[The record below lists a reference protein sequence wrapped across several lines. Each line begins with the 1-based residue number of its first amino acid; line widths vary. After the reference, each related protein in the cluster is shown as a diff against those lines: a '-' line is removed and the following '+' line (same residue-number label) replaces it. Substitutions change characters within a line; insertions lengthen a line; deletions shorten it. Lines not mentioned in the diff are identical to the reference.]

1 MKDLEMRTLGN
12 QPCELRTSGD
22 GETQRPQIAGY
33 AAVFNTRSALLFG
46 TFVEEIAPG
55 AFDDV
60 MGDDVRALFNHDPNF
75 VLGRTRS
82 NTLRLEID
90 SRGLAYTIDPPD
102 TQTVRDLVLTPLQ
115 RGDVTGSSFGFRVA
129 PDGDEWRR
137 EGEIIVR
144 TIHRLAELRDVSPVT
159 YPAYGD
165 SHAAQRSLDSWK
177 KLAQGAQ
184 ELAAKAVNERRAR
197 ERFLDLT
204 SLTSI

>member
-12 QPCELRTSGD
+12 QPCELRMSGD
-22 GETQRPQIAGY
+22 GEAERPQIVGY

-46 TFVEEIAPG
+46 TFVEEISPS

-82 NTLRLEID
+82 STLRLEID

-102 TQTVRDLVLTPLQ
+102 TQTVRDLVLTPLK

-129 PDGDEWRR
+129 DDGDEWRR
-137 EGEIIVR
+137 EGEIVVR
-144 TIHRLAELRDVSPVT
+144 TIHKLASLRDVSPVT

-165 SHAAQRSLDSWK
+165 SHAAQRSLESWK
-177 KLAQGAQ
+177 KKAEGIQ
-184 ELAAKAVNERRAR
+184 ELAAKAVNERSAR
-197 ERFLDLT
+197 ERFLELT
-204 SLTSI
+204 SLTSF